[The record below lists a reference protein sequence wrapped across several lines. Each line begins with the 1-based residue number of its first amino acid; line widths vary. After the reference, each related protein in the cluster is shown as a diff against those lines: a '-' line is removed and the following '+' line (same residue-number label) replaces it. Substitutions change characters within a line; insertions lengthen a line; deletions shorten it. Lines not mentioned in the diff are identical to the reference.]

1 MAAWNHVHS
10 FDKNNSCF
18 SGQSWIFL
26 FSADFWLKRFFRLFL
41 HNSVCHFCFPMY
53 VLHAPLV
60 KTDMTHV
67 PRNVIGTEH
76 TASALFESFWLF
88 VPLKGRILY
97 SLVNFSILTFVACK
111 QTPSEGAQNILQGKQ
126 AVKSE
131 IKLLFLSRLLLLQ
144 PPHPRPHSANSH

>member
-1 MAAWNHVHS
+1 
-10 FDKNNSCF
+10 
-18 SGQSWIFL
+18 
-26 FSADFWLKRFFRLFL
+26 
-41 HNSVCHFCFPMY
+41 MY

-67 PRNVIGTEH
+67 PRNVISTEH

-131 IKLLFLSRLLLLQ
+131 IKILFTADCSCFSPLILD
-144 PPHPRPHSANSH
+144 PTRPTHTKPNQKYWNTNDKFHD